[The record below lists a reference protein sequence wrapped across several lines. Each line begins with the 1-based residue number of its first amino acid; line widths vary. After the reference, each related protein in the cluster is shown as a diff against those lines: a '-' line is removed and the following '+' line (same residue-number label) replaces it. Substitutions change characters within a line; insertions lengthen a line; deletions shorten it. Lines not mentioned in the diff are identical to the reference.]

1 MDRHAQGFLP
11 EFGCVRTV
19 ASLTSQLLAESSFE
33 IISACTTTNN
43 VSDGEV
49 LPDLIKDA
57 SGQIS
62 QVSADGAYDQRACYD
77 AINGRG
83 ATAIPP
89 RKDAKIWKR
98 ATLKS
103 ERHIRDENLRE
114 IRKVGRKKWKQD
126 CGYHRR
132 SLAETMMFRFKTI
145 CGDRLK
151 TRKIDNQFKELLVK
165 CAVLN
170 RITHLG
176 MPESYKV

>member
-1 MDRHAQGFLP
+1 MSGRALVP
-11 EFGCVRTV
+11 EEVRKLLAGPDKQKDEGARDYALIFGMLRLGLRVSEI
-19 ASLTSQLLAESSFE
+19 ASLRSS
-33 IISACTTTNN
+33 
-43 VSDGEV
+43 
-49 LPDLIKDA
+49 P
-57 SGQIS
+57 IS
-62 QVSADGAYDQRACYD
+62 QVSADGAYDQKACYD

-83 ATAIPP
+83 ARAAIPP
-89 RKDAKIWKR
+89 RKNAKIWQR
-98 ATLKS
+98 ATPKS

-132 SLAETMMFRFKTI
+132 SLAETTMFRFKTI
-145 CGDRLK
+145 VGDRLR

-176 MPESYKV
+176 MPKSYKV